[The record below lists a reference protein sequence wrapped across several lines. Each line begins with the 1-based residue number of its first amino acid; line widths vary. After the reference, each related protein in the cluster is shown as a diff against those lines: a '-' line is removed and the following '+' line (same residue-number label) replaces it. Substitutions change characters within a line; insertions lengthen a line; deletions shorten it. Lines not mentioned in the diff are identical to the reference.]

1 MPTAKKAA
9 AMKYYLVK
17 YEDNYADEFDIQ
29 GFRIFTEVELKAFKT
44 LVKTAKY
51 PQEVYFGT
59 NESISYD
66 SFTDYMSRLD
76 IEEVTEEEASLLTK
90 LFGYDTT
97 TEYGFFLNPEEQD
110 EDDDSEE
117 DEDD

>member
-66 SFTDYMSRLD
+66 SFTDY
-76 IEEVTEEEASLLTK
+76 TEEEASLLTK